1 MPLTTNSFRNAWM
14 AIVIAMAMLALPAF
28 AQDPTGGAARRSAGA
43 GCRPRHGC
51 CACGRVGAR
60 RCRHRQ
66 PADSPE
72 ISVTGEPPADTR
84 ALDETV
90 QELKKD
96 VVDLNKEL
104 FVLEEE
110 LLFPANTQVA
120 VFVSMDIGEFFAL
133 DSLTLKIDNKE
144 VANYMYT
151 PREAEAL
158 LKGGV
163 HRVYLGNLKVGE
175 HQLVAFF
182 AGKGPNDRDYKRGAN
197 HQVREGRRRQVPRA
211 QDHRPPAQGAA
222 RVRDQGLGIGLRVTL
237 KRLIQ
242 IAVVCGAVGALAPAL
257 VPQAMAAKK
266 EVDKLSP
273 TVVRDLHFGDAL
285 FYYYQAQD
293 FEAITRLQAYR
304 AVGPHAASRC
314 GDRPAARRP
323 LSIARPAQR
332 GR

>member
-1 MPLTTNSFRNAWM
+1 MPLTTKSFRFAWM
-14 AIVIAMAMLALPAF
+14 AIVLAMAVLALPAF
-28 AQDPTGGAARRSAGA
+28 AQEPQVPAPTDAPATETPAAEGATADAAASTDASIA
-43 GCRPRHGC
+43 
-51 CACGRVGAR
+51 A
-60 RCRHRQ
+60 
-66 PADSPE
+66 PAEGTD
-72 ISVTGEPPADTR
+72 VTASGEPPADTR

-90 QELKKD
+90 QDLKKD

-197 HQVREGRRRQVPRA
+197 
-211 QDHRPPAQGAA
+211 
-222 RVRDQGLGIGLRVTL
+222 L
-237 KRLIQ
+237 KFEK
-242 IAVVCGAVGALAPAL
+242 GVGAKYLELKITDRQRRGQP
-257 VPQAMAAKK
+257 
-266 EVDKLSP
+266 E
-273 TVVRDLHFGDAL
+273 F
-285 FYYYQAQD
+285 
-293 FEAITRLQAYR
+293 AIK
-304 AVGPHAASRC
+304 
-314 GDRPAARRP
+314 DWE
-323 LSIARPAQR
+323 
-332 GR
+332 